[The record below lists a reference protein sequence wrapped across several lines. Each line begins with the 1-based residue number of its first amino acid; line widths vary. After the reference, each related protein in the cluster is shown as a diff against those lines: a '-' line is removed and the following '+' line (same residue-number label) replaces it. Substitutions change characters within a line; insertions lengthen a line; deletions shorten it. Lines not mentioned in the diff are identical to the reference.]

1 MSIEELSLLISSSIT
16 FKTITPMIPVM
27 FYFLGTQTT
36 SKDLK
41 DTLKNKVTFSF
52 ALFFQMF
59 VLPLI
64 GLTLYLVFNSSIFA
78 ISIAIVLLAPGGFI
92 SGILTHY
99 KGGNIPLSVSLTS
112 LTSLITPLTTVFW
125 LSIIS
130 INADEF
136 SFNFLETLVQLS
148 LLILL
153 PFIVGYFLNSKNIKF
168 LNRVTIFLDKFLK
181 IYVLVISVTGPFEL
195 REALIDYFLEAIVIV
210 LIAITVVFLSVE
222 GTLRFLKI
230 DKRDAVTISIEAL
243 CQNFP
248 IVLTFSVL
256 FNLPQMAVFGIF
268 YYLATLL
275 IVVPYALLR
284 PIK

>member
-64 GLTLYLVFNSSIFA
+64 GLTLYLVFISSIFA

-92 SGILTHY
+92 SGILTYY

>member
-16 FKTITPMIPVM
+16 FKTITPLIPVM
-27 FYFLGTQTT
+27 FYFLGTQTK
-36 SKDLK
+36 SQDIK
-41 DTLKNKVTFSF
+41 DTIKNKVTFSF
-52 ALFFQMF
+52 ALFFQLF

-99 KGGNIPLSVSLTS
+99 KGGNIPLSVSLTT

>member
-78 ISIAIVLLAPGGFI
+78 VSIAIVLLAPGGFI
-92 SGILTHY
+92 SGILTYY

-148 LLILL
+148 LLILI

-168 LNRVTIFLDKFLK
+168 LNRLTIFLDKFLK

>member
-16 FKTITPMIPVM
+16 FKTITPLIPVM

-36 SKDLK
+36 SQDIK
-41 DTLKNKVTFSF
+41 DTIQNKVTFSF
-52 ALFFQMF
+52 ALFFQIF

-78 ISIAIVLLAPGGFI
+78 VSIAIVLLAPGGFI

-99 KGGNIPLSVSLTS
+99 KGGNIPLSVSLTT

-130 INADEF
+130 INAEEF

-153 PFIVGYFLNSKNIKF
+153 PFIVGYFLNSKNINFFNKAS
-168 LNRVTIFLDKFLK
+168 IFLDKFLK
-181 IYVLVISVTGPFEL
+181 IYVLVISLTGPFEL
-195 REALIDYFLEAIVIV
+195 REALVNYFSEAIVIV
-210 LIAITVVFLSVE
+210 LIAIGVVFLSVE
-222 GTLRFLKI
+222 GSVRLLKI

-248 IVLTFSVL
+248 IVLTFSIL
-256 FNLPQMAVFGIF
+256 FNLPQMAVFGVF
-268 YYLATLL
+268 YYLATLV
-275 IVVPYALLR
+275 IVVPYSLLR

>member
-92 SGILTHY
+92 SGILTYY

-148 LLILL
+148 LLILI

>member
-92 SGILTHY
+92 SGILTYY

-148 LLILL
+148 LLILI

-168 LNRVTIFLDKFLK
+168 LNRLTIFLDKFLK

-248 IVLTFSVL
+248 IVLTFSIL

>member
-1 MSIEELSLLISSSIT
+1 MGIEELSLLISSSIT

-92 SGILTHY
+92 SGILTYY

-148 LLILL
+148 LLILI

-168 LNRVTIFLDKFLK
+168 LNRLTIFLDKFLK

-248 IVLTFSVL
+248 IVLTFSIL

>member
-78 ISIAIVLLAPGGFI
+78 VSIAIVLLAPGGFI

-112 LTSLITPLTTVFW
+112 ITSLITPLTTVFW

>member
-1 MSIEELSLLISSSIT
+1 MSIEELNLLISASIT
-16 FKTITPMIPVM
+16 FKTITPLIPVM
-27 FYFLGTQTT
+27 FYFLGTQTK
-36 SKDLK
+36 SQDIK
-41 DTLKNKVTFSF
+41 DTIKNKVTFSF
-52 ALFFQMF
+52 ALFFQIF

-99 KGGNIPLSVSLTS
+99 KGGNIPLSVSLTT

-136 SFNFLETLVQLS
+136 SFNFLETLAQLC

-153 PFIVGYFLNSKNIKF
+153 PFIVGYFLNSKNINF
-168 LNRVTIFLDKFLK
+168 LDRVTIFLDKFLK
-181 IYVLVISVTGPFEL
+181 IYVFTISLTGPFEL
-195 REALIDYFLEAIVIV
+195 REALYDYFFEAIGIV
-210 LIAITVVFLSVE
+210 LIAIMVVFFLVE
-222 GTLRFLKI
+222 GSLMLLNI
-230 DKRDAVTISIEAL
+230 DKRDAVSISIEAL

-248 IVLTFSVL
+248 IVLTFSIL
-256 FNLPQMAVFGIF
+256 FDLPQMAVFGVF

-275 IVVPYALLR
+275 IVVPYSLLR
-284 PIK
+284 PIR

>member
-1 MSIEELSLLISSSIT
+1 
-16 FKTITPMIPVM
+16 MIPVM

-78 ISIAIVLLAPGGFI
+78 VSIAIVLLAPGGFI

>member
-1 MSIEELSLLISSSIT
+1 MSIEELNLLISSSIT
-16 FKTITPMIPVM
+16 FKTITPLIPAM
-27 FYFLGTQTT
+27 FYFLGTQTK
-36 SKDLK
+36 SQDIK
-41 DTLKNKVTFSF
+41 DTIKNKVTFSF
-52 ALFFQMF
+52 ALFFQIF

-99 KGGNIPLSVSLTS
+99 KGGNIPLSVSLTT

-136 SFNFLETLVQLS
+136 SFNFLETLAQLS

-153 PFIVGYFLNSKNIKF
+153 PFIVGYFLNSKNINF
-168 LNRVTIFLDKFLK
+168 LDRVTIFLDKFLK
-181 IYVLVISVTGPFEL
+181 IYVFVISLTGPFEL
-195 REALIDYFLEAIVIV
+195 REALYEYFFEAIGIV
-210 LIAITVVFLSVE
+210 LIAIMVVFFLVE
-222 GTLRFLKI
+222 GSLRFLKI

-248 IVLTFSVL
+248 IVLTFSIL
-256 FNLPQMAVFGIF
+256 FDLPQMAVFGVF

-275 IVVPYALLR
+275 IVGPYSLLR
-284 PIK
+284 PIR

>member
-36 SKDLK
+36 SQDIK
-41 DTLKNKVTFSF
+41 DTIQNKVTFSF
-52 ALFFQMF
+52 ALFFQIF

-78 ISIAIVLLAPGGFI
+78 VSIAIVLLAPGGFI

-99 KGGNIPLSVSLTS
+99 KGGNIPLSVSLTT

-153 PFIVGYFLNSKNIKF
+153 PFIVGYFLNSKNINFFNKAS
-168 LNRVTIFLDKFLK
+168 IFLDKFLK
-181 IYVLVISVTGPFEL
+181 IYVLVISLTGPFEL
-195 REALIDYFLEAIVIV
+195 REALVNYFSEAIVIV
-210 LIAITVVFLSVE
+210 LIAIGVVFLSVE
-222 GTLRFLKI
+222 GSVRLLKI

-248 IVLTFSVL
+248 IVLTFSIL
-256 FNLPQMAVFGIF
+256 FNLPQMAVFGVF
-268 YYLATLL
+268 YYLATLV
-275 IVVPYALLR
+275 IVVPYSLLR

>member
-16 FKTITPMIPVM
+16 FKTITPLIPVM

-36 SKDLK
+36 SQDIK
-41 DTLKNKVTFSF
+41 DTIQNKVTFSF
-52 ALFFQMF
+52 ALFFQIF

-64 GLTLYLVFNSSIFA
+64 GLTLYLVFNSSMFA
-78 ISIAIVLLAPGGFI
+78 VSIAIVLLAPGGFI

-99 KGGNIPLSVSLTS
+99 KGGNIPLSVSLTT

-153 PFIVGYFLNSKNIKF
+153 PFIVGYFLNSKNINFFNKAS
-168 LNRVTIFLDKFLK
+168 IFLDKFLK
-181 IYVLVISVTGPFEL
+181 IYVLVISLTGPFEL
-195 REALIDYFLEAIVIV
+195 REALVDYFSEAIVIV
-210 LIAITVVFLSVE
+210 LIAIGIVFLSVE
-222 GTLRFLKI
+222 GSLRLLKI

-248 IVLTFSVL
+248 IVLTFSIL
-256 FNLPQMAVFGIF
+256 FNLPQMAVFGVF

-284 PIK
+284 PIR

>member
-92 SGILTHY
+92 SGILTYY

-148 LLILL
+148 LLILI

-168 LNRVTIFLDKFLK
+168 LNRLTIFLDKFLK

>member
-78 ISIAIVLLAPGGFI
+78 VSIAIVLLAPGGFI

-168 LNRVTIFLDKFLK
+168 LNRVTIFLYKFLK

>member
-1 MSIEELSLLISSSIT
+1 MGIEELSLLISSSIT

-92 SGILTHY
+92 SGILTYY

-148 LLILL
+148 LLILI

-168 LNRVTIFLDKFLK
+168 LNRLTIFLDKFLK

>member
-136 SFNFLETLVQLS
+136 SFNFLETLLQLS

>member
-16 FKTITPMIPVM
+16 FKTITPLIPVM
-27 FYFLGTQTT
+27 FYFLGTQTK
-36 SKDLK
+36 SQDIK
-41 DTLKNKVTFSF
+41 DTIKNKVTFSF
-52 ALFFQMF
+52 ALFFQLF

-99 KGGNIPLSVSLTS
+99 KGGNIPLSVSLTT

-153 PFIVGYFLNSKNIKF
+153 PFIVGYFLNSKNINF
-168 LNRVTIFLDKFLK
+168 IDRVTIFLDKFLK
-181 IYVLVISVTGPFEL
+181 IYVFTISLTGPFEL
-195 REALIDYFLEAIVIV
+195 REALYDYFFEAIGIV
-210 LIAITVVFLSVE
+210 LIAIMVVFFLVE
-222 GTLRFLKI
+222 GSLRLLKI

-248 IVLTFSVL
+248 IVLTFSIL
-256 FNLPQMAVFGIF
+256 FDLPQMAVFGVF

-275 IVVPYALLR
+275 IVVPYSLLR
-284 PIK
+284 PIR

>member
-78 ISIAIVLLAPGGFI
+78 VSIAIVLLAQGGFI

>member
-92 SGILTHY
+92 SGILTYY

-148 LLILL
+148 LLILI

-248 IVLTFSVL
+248 IVLTFSIL

>member
-78 ISIAIVLLAPGGFI
+78 VSIAIVLLAPGGFI
-92 SGILTHY
+92 SGILTYY

>member
-1 MSIEELSLLISSSIT
+1 
-16 FKTITPMIPVM
+16 
-27 FYFLGTQTT
+27 
-36 SKDLK
+36 
-41 DTLKNKVTFSF
+41 
-52 ALFFQMF
+52 MF

-92 SGILTHY
+92 SGILTYY

-168 LNRVTIFLDKFLK
+168 LNRLTIFLDKFLK

>member
-78 ISIAIVLLAPGGFI
+78 VSIAIVLLAPGGFI

-136 SFNFLETLVQLS
+136 SFNFLETQVQLS

>member
-1 MSIEELSLLISSSIT
+1 MSIEELNLLISASIT
-16 FKTITPMIPVM
+16 FKTITPLIPVM
-27 FYFLGTQTT
+27 FYFLGTQTK
-36 SKDLK
+36 SQDIK
-41 DTLKNKVTFSF
+41 DTIKNKVTFSF
-52 ALFFQMF
+52 ALFFQIF

-99 KGGNIPLSVSLTS
+99 KGGNIPLSVSLTT

-136 SFNFLETLVQLS
+136 SFNFLETLAQLC

-153 PFIVGYFLNSKNIKF
+153 PFIVGYFLNSKNINF
-168 LNRVTIFLDKFLK
+168 LDRVTIFLDKFLK
-181 IYVLVISVTGPFEL
+181 IYVFTISLTGPFEL
-195 REALIDYFLEAIVIV
+195 REALYDYFFEAMGIV
-210 LIAITVVFLSVE
+210 LIAIMVVFFLVE
-222 GTLRFLKI
+222 GSLMLLKI

-248 IVLTFSVL
+248 IVLTFSIL
-256 FNLPQMAVFGIF
+256 FDLPQMAVFGVL

-275 IVVPYALLR
+275 IVVPYSLLR
-284 PIK
+284 PIR

>member
-1 MSIEELSLLISSSIT
+1 MGIEELSLLISSSIT

-78 ISIAIVLLAPGGFI
+78 VSIAIVLLAPGGFI

-195 REALIDYFLEAIVIV
+195 REALIDYFSEAIVIV

-256 FNLPQMAVFGIF
+256 FDLPQMAVFGIF

>member
-78 ISIAIVLLAPGGFI
+78 VSIAIVLLAPGGFI

>member
-1 MSIEELSLLISSSIT
+1 MSIEELNLLISASIT
-16 FKTITPMIPVM
+16 FKTITPLIPVM
-27 FYFLGTQTT
+27 FYFLGTQTK
-36 SKDLK
+36 SQDIK
-41 DTLKNKVTFSF
+41 DTIKNKVTFSF
-52 ALFFQMF
+52 ALFFQIF

-99 KGGNIPLSVSLTS
+99 KGGNIPLSVSLTT

-136 SFNFLETLVQLS
+136 SFNFLETLAQLC

-153 PFIVGYFLNSKNIKF
+153 PFIVGYFLNSKNINF
-168 LNRVTIFLDKFLK
+168 LDRVTIFLDKFLK
-181 IYVLVISVTGPFEL
+181 IYVFTISLTGPFEL
-195 REALIDYFLEAIVIV
+195 REALYDYFFEAIGIV
-210 LIAITVVFLSVE
+210 LIAIMVVFFLVE
-222 GTLRFLKI
+222 GSLMLLKI

-248 IVLTFSVL
+248 IVLTFSIL
-256 FNLPQMAVFGIF
+256 FDLPQMAVFGVL

-275 IVVPYALLR
+275 IVVPYSLLR
-284 PIK
+284 PIR

>member
-1 MSIEELSLLISSSIT
+1 MGIEELSLLISSSIT

-78 ISIAIVLLAPGGFI
+78 VSIAIVLLAPGGFI

-148 LLILL
+148 LLILI

-168 LNRVTIFLDKFLK
+168 LNRLTIFLDKFLK